1 MTPTLQILFLVV
13 WANAAP
19 VLTRLLLGHRLDC
32 PLDGGLIL
40 ADGRPLLGTSKTWR
54 GLAAAILTTPLL
66 SVILG
71 LSWIIGLV
79 VAVGA
84 MLGDVIASFIKRRMG
99 RRPSEPVF
107 LLDQIPEALIPVLA
121 LQGVLGLSLVQVAI
135 VVIAF
140 TLIDFALT
148 PLARRL
154 RCWSK
159 CLPARF
165 RHKSEKGG

>member
-1 MTPTLQILFLVV
+1 MTPTLQILLLVV

-32 PLDGGLIL
+32 PLDGGRIL

-54 GLAAAILTTPLL
+54 GLAAAILTTPLF

-121 LQGVLGLSLVQVAI
+121 LQGVLGLSLVQGAI

-140 TLIDFALT
+140 TLVHIALT
-148 PLARRL
+148 PVARRL
-154 RCWSK
+154 RSV
-159 CLPARF
+159 AR
-165 RHKSEKGG
+165 RIPSRSRRKPGKGG

>member
-1 MTPTLQILFLVV
+1 MTPTLQILLLVV

-19 VLTRLLLGHRLDC
+19 VLTRLILAHRLDY
-32 PLDGGLIL
+32 PLDGRRIL
-40 ADGRPLLGTSKTWR
+40 ADGRPLLGSSKTWR
-54 GLAAAILTTPLL
+54 GLVAAILTTPLL
-66 SVILG
+66 AIILG

-84 MLGDVIASFIKRRMG
+84 MLGDLIASFIKRRMG

-140 TLIDFALT
+140 TLVHIALT
-148 PLARRL
+148 PVARRL
-154 RCWSK
+154 RSV
-159 CLPARF
+159 AR
-165 RHKSEKGG
+165 RIPSRSRRKPGKGG